1 MFDVLT
7 PQVWNLIWGATLDT
21 TYMVV
26 VSGLFAALL
35 GIPIGILLFI
45 TRRGQI
51 RENVTLNGILSVL
64 VNFGRSIP
72 FVILLV
78 LIIPFTMFVTG
89 TFIGTTAAIV
99 PLSVSAIPFVAR
111 LVEGALIEVPSGLTE
126 AARSMGATDTQIV
139 SKVLLPEALPSII
152 NTMTIT
158 LIALVNFSAMAGI
171 VGGGGLGDIGL
182 QYGYQTYVPEIL
194 WVTVI
199 ILVLMSQIIQMVGDR
214 LVQHFDRR

>member
-26 VSGLFAALL
+26 VSGFFAALL